1 MSLVQLLFY
10 AMAIIV
16 IGSALF
22 VATTKNLVRS
32 IFMFFVT
39 LFALAGLYVLSL
51 ADFVAI
57 TQVVIYVGGI
67 LVLIL
72 FAFMLSGKETLDIL
86 QQQKS
91 KLFDLGKVPAV
102 LLSVL
107 FFVVMLNTIGKIDT
121 NNLNWIKEAIGTK
134 NVIMP
139 NDLVTDNIGVNL
151 MTRYLLPFE
160 AISILL
166 MVALVGAAFCFS
178 SKSRF
183 SAASSGVIS
192 ANS

>member
-1 MSLVQLLFY
+1 MSLVQVLFY
-10 AMAIIV
+10 VMAFIV
-16 IGSALF
+16 VGSALF
-22 VATTKNLVRS
+22 VASTKNLVRS

-39 LFALAGLYVLSL
+39 LFALAGLYVLAL

-91 KLFDLGKVPAV
+91 KLFDLGKVPAI

-107 FFVVMLNTIGKIDT
+107 FFVVMINTIGKIDT
-121 NNLNWIKEAIGTK
+121 GNLSWIKESIANK

-139 NDLVTDNIGVNL
+139 NDLVTDNIGINL

-166 MVALVGAAFCFS
+166 MIALIGAAHL
-178 SKSRF
+178 SRKEVK
-183 SAASSGVIS
+183 G
-192 ANS
+192 